1 MTAASG
7 TGASSPAAAQRDTA
21 VTAAIRAANAAGRA
35 ALLIY
40 LPAGY
45 PDMATSQACL
55 AAAAEAGADLLEVG
69 FPYSDPLMDGPVIQA
84 ACQTALERGYTPADD
99 FAMCRELTRSIATPA
114 LVMTY
119 YNLVWHYPGAGRGET
134 AGGERGEGAPA
145 TGQGGI
151 AAFAQAAAEAGL
163 AGAILPDLPAAE
175 AAPWRTAAADRGL
188 ATVLLAAPSSTE
200 ATLAAV
206 AEASTGFV
214 YATSVMGVTGSR
226 TTLGE
231 AAAPLVGRLRPHTG
245 DTPVCVGLGVS
256 TRDQAA
262 DVAGFADGVI
272 VGSAA
277 VRAAA
282 DGPDAVAE
290 LVSDLAAGCR
300 EGRR

>member
-7 TGASSPAAAQRDTA
+7 AGASESVAAPRDTRVA
-21 VTAAIRAANAAGRA
+21 AAIRAANAAGRA

-45 PDMATSQACL
+45 PDMDTSQRCL

-84 ACQTALERGYTPADD
+84 ACHTALERGYTPADD
-99 FAMCRELTRSIATPA
+99 FAMCRELTRSISTPA

-119 YNLVWHYPGAGRGET
+119 YNLVWHYPGAGDTDG
-134 AGGERGEGAPA
+134 AGGERGDSAHQRDEG
-145 TGQGGI
+145 GVD
-151 AAFAQAAAEAGL
+151 AFARSAAEAGL

-175 AAPWRTAAADRGL
+175 AGPWRAAAGEHGL
-188 ATVLLAAPSSTE
+188 ATVLLAAPSSNE

-206 AEASTGFV
+206 ADASTGFV

-226 TTLGE
+226 TTLGD
-231 AAAPLVGRLRPHTG
+231 AAAPLVRRLRPRSG

-256 TRDQAA
+256 TRAQAA

-282 DGPDAVAE
+282 DGPSAVAE
-290 LVSDLAAGCR
+290 VVADLAAGCR
-300 EGRR
+300 EGR

>member
-1 MTAASG
+1 MTSGGVDATASAG
-7 TGASSPAAAQRDTA
+7 PARTGRVAR
-21 VTAAIRAANAAGRA
+21 AIADANRAGRA
-35 ALLIY
+35 ALVIY

-45 PDMATSQACL
+45 PDMDTSQRCL
-55 AAAAEAGADLLEVG
+55 EAAARAGADVLEVG

-84 ACQTALERGYTPADD
+84 ACQTALEHGYTPADD
-99 FAMCRELTRSIATPA
+99 FAMCRELTASLSTPA

-119 YNLVWHYPGAGRGET
+119 YNLVWHYPGDGDGDGGRGPD
-134 AGGERGEGAPA
+134 GGLDR
-145 TGQGGI
+145 
-151 AAFAQAAAEAGL
+151 FARDADHAGL

-175 AAPWRTAAADRGL
+175 AGPWRRAAAAHDL
-188 ATVLLAAPSSTE
+188 ATVFLAAPSSSE
-200 ATLAAV
+200 ASLAAV
-206 AEASTGFV
+206 AGASTGFV

-231 AAAPLVGRLRPHTG
+231 AAAPLVQRLRPHSG
-245 DTPVCVGLGVS
+245 DVPVCVGLGVS
-256 TRDQAA
+256 TRQQVA

-282 DGPDAVAE
+282 DGPEAVTE
-290 LVSDLAAGCR
+290 LVADLAGGCE

>member
-1 MTAASG
+1 MTAAGG
-7 TGASSPAAAQRDTA
+7 TGAASPAETQRDTRVA
-21 VTAAIRAANAAGRA
+21 AAIRAANAAGRA

-45 PDMATSQACL
+45 PDMETSQACL

-99 FAMCRELTRSIATPA
+99 LAMCRELTASISTPA

-119 YNLVWHYPGAGRGET
+119 YNLVWHYPGAGAADRAGDERGDG
-134 AGGERGEGAPA
+134 AHERGEG
-145 TGQGGI
+145 GL
-151 AAFAQAAAEAGL
+151 AAFAHAAAEAGL

-175 AAPWRTAAADRGL
+175 AAPWRAAATAEGL

-200 ATLAAV
+200 TTLAAV

-214 YATSVMGVTGSR
+214 YATSVMGITGSR

-231 AAAPLVGRLRPHTG
+231 AAAPLVGRLRPHSG
-245 DTPVCVGLGVS
+245 VTPVCVGLGVS
-256 TRDQAA
+256 TREQAA

-282 DGPDAVAE
+282 DGQDAVAE
-290 LVSDLAAGCR
+290 LVADLAAGCR
-300 EGRR
+300 EGRS